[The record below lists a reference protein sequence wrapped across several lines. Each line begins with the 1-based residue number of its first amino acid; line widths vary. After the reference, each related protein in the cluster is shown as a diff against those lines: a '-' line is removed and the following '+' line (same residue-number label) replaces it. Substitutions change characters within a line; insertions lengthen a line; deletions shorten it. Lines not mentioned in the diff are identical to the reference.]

1 MFNGTVRISS
11 PSARFRCYGH
21 PMSGRVLVTGG
32 AGFIG
37 SQIVDQLVDSGR
49 DVRVIDNFH
58 PVAHTKRPEYLNPDA
73 EYIEADVA
81 DPSIYESAL
90 EGVEAICH
98 QASMVGLGV
107 DFGDAGDYVK
117 DNCLGTAR
125 LLTALSDR
133 EFRGP
138 LVLASSMVVY
148 GEGRY
153 VCPDHGTI
161 RPSAR
166 RREDLEAGKFEP
178 RCPEC
183 GNELEPEVVGED
195 APADPRNVYAATKLH
210 QEHLCGLFARE
221 AEGVRTVAL
230 RYHNVYGP
238 RMPRDTP
245 YAGVASIFRSSVASG
260 QAPSVF
266 EDGGQIRDF
275 VHVRDVARANVLA
288 LEPDSSARGPFN
300 IASGRPRTILD
311 MAELL
316 AEEAGPEAPAPEVTG
331 EFRLG
336 DVRHVFADPAKATTE
351 LGFTAEIGLE
361 EGMREFATAELR

>member
-1 MFNGTVRISS
+1 MFNGSVRNGY
-11 PSARFRCYGH
+11 PRARFRCYGH

-37 SQIVDQLVDSGR
+37 SQIVDQLVESGR
-49 DVRVIDNFH
+49 EVRVIDNFH
-58 PVAHTKRPEYLNPDA
+58 PAAHRQRPAYLNPDA
-73 EYIEADVA
+73 EYLEADVA
-81 DPSIYESAL
+81 DPSIYEAAL
-90 EGVEAICH
+90 EDVDAICH

-125 LLTALSDR
+125 LLTALSER
-133 EFRGP
+133 GFRGP

-148 GEGRY
+148 GEGHY
-153 VCPDHGTI
+153 VCPVHGTV

-166 RREDLEAGKFEP
+166 RREDLEAGRFEP

-183 GNELEPEVVGED
+183 GNELKPGLVRED

-210 QEHLCGLFARE
+210 QEQLCGLFARE
-221 AEGVRTVAL
+221 AEGVRTVSL

-245 YAGVASIFRSSVASG
+245 YAGVASIFRSSVARG
-260 QAPSVF
+260 EAPSVF

-275 VHVRDVARANVLA
+275 VHVSDVASANVLA
-288 LEPDSSARGPFN
+288 LDPDSPAQGPFN

-316 AEEAGPEAPAPEVTG
+316 ADEAGPEAPAPEVTG

-336 DVRHVFADPAKATTE
+336 DVRHVFADPSRATEE
-351 LGFTAEIGLE
+351 LGFTADIGLE

>member
-1 MFNGTVRISS
+1 
-11 PSARFRCYGH
+11 
-21 PMSGRVLVTGG
+21 MSGCVLVTGG

-37 SQIVDQLVDSGR
+37 SQIVDLLIAAGR
-49 DVRVIDNFH
+49 DVRVVDCFH
-58 PVAHTKRPEYLNPDA
+58 PAAHTVRPEYLNPGA
-73 EYIEADVA
+73 EYIDADLA
-81 DPSIYESAL
+81 DPAIFEDAL
-90 EGVEAICH
+90 EGVGAICH

-107 DFGDAGDYVK
+107 DFGDAGQYVK

-125 LLTALSDR
+125 LLSAMSKGG
-133 EFRGP
+133 FQGP
-138 LVLASSMVVY
+138 LVLASSMVIY

-153 VCPDHGTI
+153 VCAGHGVV
-161 RPSAR
+161 RPAAR
-166 RREDLEAGKFEP
+166 RREDLEAGLFEP

-183 GNELEPEVVGED
+183 GERLEPGLVGES

-210 QEHLCGLFARE
+210 QEHLCGVFARE
-221 AEGVRTVAL
+221 TEGVRSVAL

-245 YAGVASIFRSSVASG
+245 YAGVASIFRSSLENGESPA
-260 QAPSVF
+260 VF

-288 LEPDSSARGPFN
+288 LEPDSKASGPLN
-300 IASGRPRTILD
+300 IASGRPRTIKQ
-311 MAELL
+311 MADLL
-316 AEEAGPEAPAPEVTG
+316 TLEAGPDAPAPRVTG

-336 DVRHVFADPAKATTE
+336 DVRHVFADPERARVE
-351 LGFTAEIGLE
+351 LGFSAEIGLE

>member
-1 MFNGTVRISS
+1 M
-11 PSARFRCYGH
+11 P
-21 PMSGRVLVTGG
+21 GRVLVTGG

-37 SQIVDQLVDSGR
+37 SQIVDQLVETGR
-49 DVRVIDNFH
+49 DVRVIDCFH
-58 PVAHTKRPEYLNPDA
+58 PAAHAARPGYLNPGA
-73 EYIEADVA
+73 EYVDADIS
-81 DPSIYESAL
+81 DPTTFDHAL
-90 EGVEAICH
+90 DGVDSVCH

-125 LLTALSDR
+125 LLTAMSKNDL
-133 EFRGP
+133 RGP

-153 VCPDHGTI
+153 VCPNHGAV
-161 RPSAR
+161 RPAAR
-166 RREDLEAGKFEP
+166 TREDLAAGQFEP
-178 RCPEC
+178 RCTEC
-183 GNELEPEVVGED
+183 GEQLQPGLVGED
-195 APADPRNVYAATKLH
+195 APTDPRNVYAATKLH

-221 AEGVRTVAL
+221 TEGVRCVAL

-245 YAGVASIFRSSVASG
+245 YAGVASIFRSSLANG
-260 QAPSVF
+260 EAPSVF

-275 VHVRDVARANVLA
+275 VHVRDVARANLLA
-288 LEPDSSARGPFN
+288 LDPDSKAEGPLN
-300 IASGRPRTILD
+300 IASGRPRTIKE
-311 MAELL
+311 MADLL
-316 AEEAGPEAPAPEVTG
+316 SVEAGPEAPAPRVTG

-336 DVRHVFADPAKATTE
+336 DVRHVFADPARARDQ

-361 EGMREFATAELR
+361 EGMRDFATAELR